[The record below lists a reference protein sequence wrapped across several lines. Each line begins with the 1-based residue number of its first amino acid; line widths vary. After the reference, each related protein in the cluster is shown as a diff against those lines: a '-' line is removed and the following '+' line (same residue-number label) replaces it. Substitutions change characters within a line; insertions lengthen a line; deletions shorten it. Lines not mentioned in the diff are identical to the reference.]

1 MYNELY
7 DIWKREKEKE
17 DEIQQLPKN
26 FCLKIAM
33 YIKKMREENRM
44 LDKKTTKAALLRTEF
59 NNVKCMVSELF
70 FLRHRKF
77 QTKVFAQEFD
87 MKNALTDEEKKLYGV
102 FSSSAEACY
111 VFFKDVLR
119 GYLPKI
125 GNGAKQKLTVLR
137 FVQEIPTLV
146 GIDMTTYGPFD
157 PEDIATLPLE
167 NAKLFIKKGIAV
179 KVDPN

>member
-1 MYNELY
+1 M
-7 DIWKREKEKE
+7 
-17 DEIQQLPKN
+17 
-26 FCLKIAM
+26 
-33 YIKKMREENRM
+33 
-44 LDKKTTKAALLRTEF
+44 
-59 NNVKCMVSELF
+59 
-70 FLRHRKF
+70 
-77 QTKVFAQEFD
+77 
-87 MKNALTDEEKKLYGV
+87 
-102 FSSSAEACY
+102 
-111 VFFKDVLR
+111 
-119 GYLPKI
+119 PKI